1 MIVECPS
8 CGKNYK
14 VDDSLIANNGRLV
27 QCSNCSN
34 KWIVKKE
41 IKIDEVE
48 RDDQNLRNNNQT
60 NKENTISPDING
72 ENNHVSETKKPV
84 EKKIGFFSILI
95 VFLISLFALFLFL
108 ETFKYQISLKWKN
121 FDIYINNIYEIFDYM
136 LILIKDLFK
145 SY

>member
-27 QCSNCSN
+27 QCSNCNN

>member
-27 QCSNCSN
+27 QCSNCNN

-48 RDDQNLRNNNQT
+48 RDNQNLTNNKQT
-60 NKENTISPDING
+60 NKENTISPDINT
-72 ENNHVSETKKPV
+72 ESNHVSETEKPL

>member
-8 CGKNYK
+8 CSKSYK
-14 VDDSLIANNGRLV
+14 VDDRLINNNGRLV
-27 QCSNCSN
+27 QCSICKN

-41 IKIDEVE
+41 IKIESIEKDNFTLINSNPQV
-48 RDDQNLRNNNQT
+48 
-60 NKENTISPDING
+60 KENELGSDTVI
-72 ENNHVSETKKPV
+72 ENNDLSKIKKTTK
-84 EKKIGFFSILI
+84 KKIGFFNLLL